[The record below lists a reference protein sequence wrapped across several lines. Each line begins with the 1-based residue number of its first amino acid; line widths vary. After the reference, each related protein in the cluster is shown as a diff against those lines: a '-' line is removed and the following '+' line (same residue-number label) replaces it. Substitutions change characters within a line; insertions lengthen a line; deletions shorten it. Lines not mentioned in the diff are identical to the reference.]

1 LGWIVCENPNGEK
14 IVGHDGF
21 NRGIATVF
29 YRNVTKKQTVI
40 MFDNTEG
47 RGFNRK
53 AAAVVNILNGEN
65 PLPVNLKNS
74 IAREFGAT
82 LLDKGIET
90 AIIRFNEMKKDAGN
104 YYLDEK
110 EMNLLG
116 YEFLFNDY
124 KPESLE
130 VFKLNVLL
138 FPDSFNVYDS
148 YAESLAASGKRAEAI
163 LMYKKAI
170 SLNPNS
176 EGSRKALKLLE
187 ENKSR

>member
-1 LGWIVCENPNGEK
+1 
-14 IVGHDGF
+14 
-21 NRGIATVF
+21 
-29 YRNVTKKQTVI
+29 
-40 MFDNTEG
+40 MFDNTES

-53 AAAVVNILNGEN
+53 AAAVANILNGEN
-65 PLPVNLKNS
+65 PQPVNLKNS
-74 IAREFGAT
+74 IAREFGAA
-82 LLDKGIET
+82 LFSSGIES
-90 AIIRFNEMKKDAGN
+90 AILRFNELRKNDAH

-148 YAESLAASGKRAEAI
+148 YAEALAKNDKKAEAI

-170 SLNPNS
+170 LLNPGS
-176 EGSRKALKLLE
+176 EASRKALKLLE
-187 ENKSR
+187 ENKPN